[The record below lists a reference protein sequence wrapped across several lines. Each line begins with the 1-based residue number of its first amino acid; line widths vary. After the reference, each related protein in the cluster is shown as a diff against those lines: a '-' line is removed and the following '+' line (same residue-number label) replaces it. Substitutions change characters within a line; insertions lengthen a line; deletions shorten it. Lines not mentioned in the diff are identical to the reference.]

1 MSQAEIKVPEVTPPP
16 KKKTRAEEIKELL
29 DILNPPKEDNRPEWQ
44 KGFEA
49 VTTGLEKG
57 LKGVAKGIRAA
68 RGEDMAGDRLGE
80 YLAQM
85 RGDEEKQR
93 ENANMQFLKT
103 IILTQA
109 LGDIFKDRDDKTEV
123 KATEALKP
131 EKAEGG
137 PGYKTVTYIS
147 PSKDLYE
154 DVVVGLDRNMVDAFG
169 PLAGMGL
176 YNARMRG

>member
-1 MSQAEIKVPEVTPPP
+1 MAEVLSSEVTPVPQ
-16 KKKTRAEEIKELL
+16 KKTQAEKVKELL

-49 VTTGLEKG
+49 VTTGIEKG

-68 RGEDMAGDRLGE
+68 RGDDMAGDRLGE
-80 YLAQM
+80 YLAQL

-93 ENANMQFLKT
+93 ENANQQFLKT
-103 IILTQA
+103 IILSQA
-109 LGDIFKDRDDKTEV
+109 LGEIFKEGNDDV
-123 KATEALKP
+123 KVEATEALKP
-131 EKAEGG
+131 EGG

-154 DVVVGLDRNMVDAFG
+154 DVVTGLDRNMVEAFG

>member
-1 MSQAEIKVPEVTPPP
+1 MAEVVTPEVTPAPQ
-16 KKKTRAEEIKELL
+16 KKTRAEEIKELL
-29 DILNPPKEDNRPEWQ
+29 DVLNTQKEDNRPEWQ

-57 LKGVAKGIRAA
+57 LTGVAKGIRLAY
-68 RGEDMAGDRLGE
+68 GEDMAGDRLGE

-109 LGDIFKDRDDKTEV
+109 LGDIFKDKGETTDV
-123 KATEALKP
+123 KATEPLKP
-131 EKAEGG
+131 EENKGG

-154 DVVVGLDRNMVDAFG
+154 DVIVGLDRNMVDAFG